1 MQPSQGVVYS
11 SYSRDLYL
19 NSSYFAN
26 TVQIRTSL
34 TPLYSRGKMMWEMGI
49 TTHDMA
55 EEIFRVSLHDFH
67 GRYVLFN
74 RWAVMS
80 AETGEKAYQ
89 NNFGESMKM
98 NLK

>member
-1 MQPSQGVVYS
+1 MRGVVYS
-11 SYSRDLYL
+11 SYSRDLYM
-19 NSSYFAN
+19 NSSYFVN

-34 TPLYSRGKMMWEMGI
+34 TPLYSREKKMWEMGI

-74 RWAVMS
+74 RWAVRALRQERKHTRTFS
-80 AETGEKAYQ
+80 
-89 NNFGESMKM
+89 ESP
-98 NLK
+98 